1 MMRSMFSAVSGLRA
15 HQTMADVIGNNIA
28 NVNTTGFKSSRVEF
42 ADTLSQLQQ
51 AGSLANESTGTV
63 NPTQVGLG
71 VKVAATQLSQNP
83 GAALVTN
90 QSTDAMIEGQGY
102 FVVRED
108 ATQLYTRAGSF
119 RFDSSGRL
127 VNPSG
132 ALVQGWVRDDT
143 VGEINTNAPLTD
155 IVVPAAQTVP
165 PNATSQVV
173 YGGNL
178 SVLTEVGAPPAES
191 VVDIVDG
198 QGVEHTLLLSF
209 EKTAVDV
216 WEMTITDQAGG
227 GTVATQTLTFDPATG
242 ELVTPPAAI
251 PITFTTPN
259 GTDIDFDFN
268 VDAVTQFGATTDPTL
283 LSSDGSPSGTL
294 RGFAI
299 DPTGII
305 SGVFSNGDTI
315 DLGQI
320 AIANFS
326 NPNGLGA
333 EGDTAFRETLASGQA
348 LVGRAGTGG
357 RGSLA
362 AGLLETSNVE
372 LGLEFTNLIIAQ
384 RGFQANS
391 RIITTSDEM
400 IQELVNLSR

>member
-1 MMRSMFSAVSGLRA
+1 MFSAVSGLRA

-51 AGSLANESTGTV
+51 AGSLANEATGTV

-71 VKVAATQLSQNP
+71 VKVAATQLSQTP

-90 QSTDAMIEGQGY
+90 QTTDVAIEGDGY
-102 FVVRED
+102 FVIRED
-108 ATQLYTRAGSF
+108 DAQLYTRAGSF
-119 RFDSSGRL
+119 RFDSTGRL

-132 ALVQGWVRDDT
+132 ARVQGWVRDEAA
-143 VGEINTNAPLTD
+143 GGINTNAPLTD
-155 IVVPAAQTVP
+155 ILVPASQTVP
-165 PNATSQVV
+165 PNPTSLVE

-178 SVLTEVGAPPAES
+178 SVEHQVGDPPAES
-191 VVDIVDG
+191 VVEIVDG
-198 QGVEHTLLLSF
+198 QGVEHTVMLSF
-209 EKTAVDV
+209 DKTADDT
-216 WEMTITDQAGG
+216 WQMTMTNESGA
-227 GTVATQTLTFDPATG
+227 TVATQVLDFNPSNGSLTN
-242 ELVTPPAAI
+242 PPGAVAV
-251 PITFTTPN
+251 TFTTPN
-259 GTDIDFDFN
+259 GTDIDFDF
-268 VDAVTQFGATTDPTL
+268 DLSQITQYGASTDPQL
-283 LSSDGSPSGTL
+283 VSSDGSPSGTL
-294 RGFAI
+294 QGFAI
-299 DPTGII
+299 DPSGIV

-320 AIANFS
+320 AVANFS

-333 EGDTAFRETLASGQA
+333 EGDTAFSSTLASGQA
-348 LVGRAGTGG
+348 IVGSAGTGG

-391 RIITTSDEM
+391 RVITTSDEM

>member
-51 AGSLANESTGTV
+51 AGSLANEATGTV

-71 VKVAATQLSQNP
+71 VKVAATQLSQTP

-90 QSTDAMIEGQGY
+90 QTTDVAIEGDGY
-102 FVVRED
+102 FVIRED
-108 ATQLYTRAGSF
+108 EAQLYTRAGSF
-119 RFDSSGRL
+119 RFDSTGRL

-132 ALVQGWVRDDT
+132 ALVQGWVRDAS
-143 VGEINTNAPLTD
+143 VGAINTNAPLTD
-155 IVVPAAQTVP
+155 IIVPSTQTVP
-165 PNATSQVV
+165 PNPTSLIG

-178 SVLTEVGAPPAES
+178 SVGHQVGDPPAES
-191 VVDIVDG
+191 VVEVVDG
-198 QGVEHTLLLSF
+198 QGVEHTVLLSF
-209 EKTAVDV
+209 DKTATDT
-216 WEMTITDQAGG
+216 WQMTMTNEAGA
-227 GTVATQTLTFDPATG
+227 TVASQVLDFNPATG
-242 ELVTPPAAI
+242 ALTNPPA
-251 PITFTTPN
+251 PIAVTFTAPN
-259 GTDIDFDFN
+259 GTDVDFN
-268 VDAVTQFGATTDPTL
+268 FDITEITQYGAATDPQL

-294 RGFAI
+294 QGFAI
-299 DPTGII
+299 DPTGIV

-320 AIANFS
+320 AVANFT

-333 EGDTAFRETLASGQA
+333 EGDTAFSETLASGQA
-348 LVGRAGTGG
+348 LVGQAGAGG
-357 RGSLA
+357 RGALA

-391 RIITTSDEM
+391 RVITTSDEM

>member
-90 QSTDAMIEGQGY
+90 QSTDVMIEGEGY

-108 ATQLYTRAGSF
+108 AEQLYTRAGSF
-119 RFDSSGRL
+119 RFDSTGRL

-132 ALVQGWVRDDT
+132 ALVQGWVRDDAA
-143 VGEINTNAPLTD
+143 GAINTNAPLSD
-155 IVVPAAQTVP
+155 ILVPSAATVP
-165 PNATSQVV
+165 PKPTSLVE

-178 SVLTEVGAPPAES
+178 SANAEIGDPPADS
-191 VVDIVDG
+191 VIDVVDG
-198 QGVEHTLLLSF
+198 QGIEHSVLLSF
-209 EKTAVDV
+209 EKTADDA
-216 WEMTITDQAGG
+216 WQMTMTDQAGG
-227 GTVATQTLTFDPATG
+227 TTVATQALGFDPATG
-242 ELVTPPAAI
+242 QLTAPPA
-251 PITFTTPN
+251 PIAVTFTTPN
-259 GTDIDFDFN
+259 GTDVNFDFDL
-268 VDAVTQFGATTDPTL
+268 AAITQYGAATQPNL
-283 LSSDGSPSGTL
+283 ISSDGAPSGNL

-299 DPTGII
+299 DSTGII

-320 AIANFS
+320 AVANFS

-348 LVGRAGTGG
+348 LVGRAGTAG
-357 RGSLA
+357 RGGVA

-372 LGLEFTNLIIAQ
+372 LALEFTNLIIAQ

>member
-71 VKVAATQLSQNP
+71 VKVAATQLSQTP
-83 GAALVTN
+83 GAAMVTN
-90 QSTDAMIEGQGY
+90 QSTDVAIEGGGY

-108 ATQLYTRAGSF
+108 TSQLYTRAGSF

-132 ALVQGWVRDDT
+132 ALVQGWVRDSS

-155 IVVPAAQTVP
+155 IVVPSAQTVP
-165 PNATSQVV
+165 PNATSQIV

-178 SVLTEVGAPPAES
+178 SVDHQIGDPPAES
-191 VVDIVDG
+191 VVEIVDG
-198 QGVEHTLLLSF
+198 QGVEHTVLLSF
-209 EKTAVDV
+209 DKTAVDT
-216 WEMTITDQAGG
+216 WQMTMTNDAGA
-227 GTVATQTLTFDPATG
+227 TVATQTLDFDPVAG
-242 ELVTPPAAI
+242 GMINPPGSIAVS
-251 PITFTTPN
+251 FTTPN
-259 GTDIDFDFN
+259 GTAVNFGFDITTM
-268 VDAVTQFGATTDPTL
+268 TQYGAQTDPNL
-283 LSSDGSPSGTL
+283 VSSDGSPSGTL

-299 DPTGII
+299 DPSGII
-305 SGVFSNGDTI
+305 SGVFSNGDTV

-320 AIANFS
+320 AVANFS

-348 LVGRAGTGG
+348 LVGQAGSAG

-391 RIITTSDEM
+391 RVITTSDEM

>member
-51 AGSLANESTGTV
+51 AGSLANEATGTV

-71 VKVAATQLSQNP
+71 VKVAATQLSQTP

-90 QSTDAMIEGQGY
+90 QTTDVAIEGDGY
-102 FVVRED
+102 FVIRD
-108 ATQLYTRAGSF
+108 DQAQLYTRAGSF
-119 RFDSSGRL
+119 RFDSTGRL

-132 ALVQGWVRDDT
+132 ALVQGWVRDEAA
-143 VGEINTNAPLTD
+143 GAINTNAPLTD
-155 IVVPAAQTVP
+155 ITVPSSQTVP
-165 PNATSQVV
+165 PKATTLIE

-178 SVLTEVGAPPAES
+178 SVEQEVGGTPPES
-191 VVDIVDG
+191 VVEIVDG
-198 QGVEHTLLLSF
+198 QGVEHTVLLSF
-209 EKTAVDV
+209 DKTAADT
-216 WEMTITDQAGG
+216 WQMTMTNDAGA
-227 GTVATQTLTFDPATG
+227 TVASQVLDFNPANGSLTN
-242 ELVTPPAAI
+242 PPGAVNV
-251 PITFTTPN
+251 TFTTPN
-259 GTDIDFDFN
+259 GTDVDFDF
-268 VDAVTQFGATTDPTL
+268 DLTQMTQYGASTDPQL
-283 LSSDGSPSGTL
+283 VSSDGSPSGTL
-294 RGFAI
+294 QGFAI
-299 DPTGII
+299 DPSGIV

-320 AIANFS
+320 AIASFS

-333 EGDTAFRETLASGQA
+333 EGDTAFTSTLASGQA
-348 LVGRAGTGG
+348 IVGSASTGG
-357 RGSLA
+357 RGALA
-362 AGLLETSNVE
+362 AGILETSNVE

-391 RIITTSDEM
+391 RVITTSDEM

>member
-51 AGSLANESTGTV
+51 AGSLANESTGSV

-71 VKVAATQLSQNP
+71 VKVAATQLSQTP

-90 QSTDAMIEGQGY
+90 QTTDVAIEGDGY
-102 FVVRED
+102 FVIRED
-108 ATQLYTRAGSF
+108 DAQLYTRAGSF
-119 RFDSSGRL
+119 RFDSTGRL

-132 ALVQGWVRDDT
+132 ALVQGWVRDDS
-143 VGEINTNAPLTD
+143 VGGINTNAPLTD
-155 IVVPAAQTVP
+155 IEVPSTQTVP
-165 PNATSQVV
+165 PSPTSLVE

-178 SVLTEVGAPPAES
+178 AVGHLVGDTPAES
-191 VVDIVDG
+191 VIEIVDG
-198 QGVEHTLLLSF
+198 QGVEHSVLLSF
-209 EKTAVDV
+209 DKTAADT
-216 WEMTITDQAGG
+216 WQMTMTNEGG
-227 GTVATQTLTFDPATG
+227 ATVASQTLDFNPGNGSLTN
-242 ELVTPPAAI
+242 PPGAVAV
-251 PITFTTPN
+251 TFTTPN
-259 GTDIDFDFN
+259 GTDVDFDF
-268 VDAVTQFGATTDPTL
+268 DLSQMTQFGATTDPQL
-283 LSSDGSPSGTL
+283 VSSDGSPSGTL

-299 DPTGII
+299 DTSGVV

-315 DLGQI
+315 DLAQI
-320 AIANFS
+320 AMASFS

-333 EGDTAFRETLASGQA
+333 EGNTAFAATLASGQA
-348 LVGRAGTGG
+348 LVGQAATGG
-357 RGSLA
+357 RGALA
-362 AGLLETSNVE
+362 AGLLETSNVD

-391 RIITTSDEM
+391 RVITTSDEM